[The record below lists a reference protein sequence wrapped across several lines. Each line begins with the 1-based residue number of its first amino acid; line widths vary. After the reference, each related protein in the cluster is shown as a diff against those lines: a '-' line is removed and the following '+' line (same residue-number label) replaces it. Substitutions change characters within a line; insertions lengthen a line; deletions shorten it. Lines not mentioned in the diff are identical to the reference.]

1 MSPAE
6 GFFNERFCQK
16 AKRRRRRRRSD
27 DPVRILDHRAAL
39 AQKYPEAGLRRRFQN
54 DPYLDQVTLGQV
66 LQDPFALSDFLMM
79 CRRLPQCGDA
89 SVDLLRRIL
98 ESAARNVETR
108 H

>member
-1 MSPAE
+1 MNASV
-6 GFFNERFCQK
+6 
-16 AKRRRRRRRSD
+16 RRQN
-27 DPVRILDHRAAL
+27 AAGDVADQIIPSESWTIGRL
-39 AQKYPEAGLRRRFQN
+39 LREKYPEAGLRRRFQN